1 MFESLDFNT
10 CVLLAL
16 GGTVY
21 FCSKPKNERDEI
33 IGNVLWSLT
42 NKYHQFK
49 IMMDDMFNNEIDI
62 YEYIEDNED
71 DNEDDNTVEIITY
84 NKSEENGLYIAELDE
99 INITNLYDYKE
110 TNNLTF
116 IKYIENNKLY
126 LKRIEDMK
134 EMENEE
140 EEQEKDDE
148 EEEKDD
154 KEEEEE
160 EEEDEIKY
168 TLNITPVSKPFMQI
182 DYEDDNNKIEIQGE
196 LEKYYV
202 KDNKLLDKEFL
213 RWYMK
218 HYYQTDISEEYK
230 IHILDEN
237 IKMFSLNNNQYIEI
251 TDDKDVNYK
260 IINN

>member
-1 MFESLDFNT
+1 MFESFDFNT

-42 NKYHQFK
+42 NKYHQIK
-49 IMMDDMFNNEIDI
+49 IMLDDMFNKNIDVN
-62 YEYIEDNED
+62 EYIEDNED
-71 DNEDDNTVEIITY
+71 FDTIDIISYT
-84 NKSEENGLYIAELDE
+84 KSEENGLYIAELDE
-99 INITNLYDYKE
+99 IKITDLYDYKVN
-110 TNNLTF
+110 NNLTF
-116 IKYIENNKLY
+116 IKYIENNKFY
-126 LKRIEDMK
+126 LKRIE
-134 EMENEE
+134 NEE
-140 EEQEKDDE
+140 EEEIE
-148 EEEKDD
+148 EEEI
-154 KEEEEE
+154 EEEEV
-160 EEEDEIKY
+160 EEEDEEIKY

-237 IKMFSLNNNQYIEI
+237 IKMFSLNNNQYIEM

-260 IINN
+260 IVSN

>member
-1 MFESLDFNT
+1 MFESFDFNT

-42 NKYHQFK
+42 NKYHQIK
-49 IMMDDMFNNEIDI
+49 IMLDDMFNKNIDVN
-62 YEYIEDNED
+62 EYIEDNED
-71 DNEDDNTVEIITY
+71 FDTIDIISYT
-84 NKSEENGLYIAELDE
+84 KSEENGLYIAELDE
-99 INITNLYDYKE
+99 IKVTDLYDYKVN
-110 TNNLTF
+110 NNLTF
-116 IKYIENNKLY
+116 IKYIENNKFY
-126 LKRIEDMK
+126 LKRIENEEK
-134 EMENEE
+134 EEIEEDDEEQEE
-140 EEQEKDDE
+140 EED
-148 EEEKDD
+148 
-154 KEEEEE
+154 EEEEE
-160 EEEDEIKY
+160 EEIKY
-168 TLNITPVSKPFMQI
+168 TLNIIPVSKPFMQI

-237 IKMFSLNNNQYIEI
+237 IKMFSLNNNQYIEM

-260 IINN
+260 IVSN